1 MDFKSTLPKDLQKQ
15 METIFKVKTI
25 EETTFI
31 SKPNLFNK
39 KMKLDKYQHMK
50 DAYWI
55 ELPIVSKQNE
65 ILRTIEDVLEN
76 ISSDQETKGVIKKTT
91 IDEKMPDVLLLK
103 YDRFKSSGKKIFNQN
118 VKFGWGLTFQNTYYK
133 LRGFIVHE
141 GDSIKKGK
149 YVLIIHD
156 NSTALPTNYYMH
168 QAYVLLFERQQQQQQ
183 QQQYQEQDQ
192 EQEQ

>member
-1 MDFKSTLPKDLQKQ
+1 MDFKSTLQKDLQKQ
-15 METIFKVKTI
+15 METIFKIKTT

-31 SKPNLFNK
+31 SKPNLFSK

-65 ILRTIEDVLEN
+65 ILKTIEDVLEN

-103 YDRFKSSGKKIFNQN
+103 YDP
-118 VKFGWGLTFQNTYYK
+118 
-133 LRGFIVHE
+133 H
-141 GDSIKKGK
+141 
-149 YVLIIHD
+149 
-156 NSTALPTNYYMH
+156 
-168 QAYVLLFERQQQQQQ
+168 
-183 QQQYQEQDQ
+183 
-192 EQEQ
+192 